1 MMRFLPAGSAIWLLA
16 HEMRMGL
23 RGMEQPTADGKKA
36 KKGASQIV
44 LIGLAIFGMAVI
56 AIGGIGFGFLAA
68 RFPLP
73 ETPLVALIVT
83 GGTLALFT
91 LMLSQAINM
100 SVQALFERRDLD
112 LLMSSPLKPRVVLTV
127 RAVSIALVTVML
139 YAALATP
146 FIVTASVLGRP
157 EWLGLYV
164 LLLAMAMV
172 ATTLGIMLTL
182 GLFAAIGPRA
192 TRTVAQIL
200 AGVTGG
206 LAFLASQMWNLTRPG
221 DEDDGPGPLYAS
233 LRGVLDTGLF
243 EAGQPLS
250 WPVQALT
257 GDLMALLV
265 LGGIAVAG
273 FAAVSIG
280 LAPRFAANATEAAGG
295 KAPPPPRA
303 GADKPFAEG
312 MTRVM
317 IRKELRLLARD
328 PQLVSQV
335 VLRLIYLLP
344 LGFIMFRDASSGA
357 SAAIGGAAIVVMA
370 GQLAGNFAWII
381 ISAEDSP
388 DLLGCAPINRAAAD
402 RAKLMAALVPTLAL
416 TALALTGFA
425 FMSPLAALIVAV
437 GCVCSAGSSGLIQL
451 WQQRPEKRKAFN
463 QNKRGSVLIGLA
475 EFIVQAFW
483 AAATGLAIAGMIW
496 ALLPATL
503 AIGTTALLRRSDKTR
518 YVSQRTV
525 LTGN

>member
-1 MMRFLPAGSAIWLLA
+1 MMRFLPAGSAVWLLA

-23 RGMEQPTADGKKA
+23 RGMEQQTADGKKA
-36 KKGASQIV
+36 KKGASQMV
-44 LIGLAIFGMAVI
+44 LIGLAIFGGLVI
-56 AIGGIGFGFLAA
+56 AIGGLGLGFLAA

-73 ETPLVALIVT
+73 QTPLVALIVT

-91 LMLSQAINM
+91 LMLSQSINM

-112 LLMSSPLKPRVVLTV
+112 LLLSSPLRPRVVLTV
-127 RAVSIALVTVML
+127 RAISIALVAVML
-139 YAALATP
+139 YAAIVTP
-146 FIVTASVLGRP
+146 FIVTASLLGRP

-164 LLLAMAMV
+164 LLMAMAMV
-172 ATTLGIMLTL
+172 ATTFGIILTL
-182 GLFAAIGPRA
+182 ALFAAIGPRA

-206 LAFLASQMWNLTRPG
+206 IAFLASQMWNLTRPA

-233 LRGVLDTGLF
+233 LQSVLDTGLF

-257 GDLMALLV
+257 GDLMALGV
-265 LGGIAVAG
+265 LGGIALAG

-295 KAPPPPRA
+295 KAPAPARA

-312 MTRVM
+312 LTRVM

-344 LGFIMFRDASSGA
+344 LGFVMFRDADSGA
-357 SAAIGGAAIVVMA
+357 VAAFSGAAIVVMA

-388 DLLGCAPINRAAAD
+388 DLLGCAPIDRAAAD
-402 RAKLMAALVPTLAL
+402 RAKLLAALVPTLAL
-416 TALALTGFA
+416 TAVALAGFA
-425 FMSPLAALIVAV
+425 FVSPLAALVVAA

-451 WQQRPEKRKAFN
+451 WQQRPEKRKSFN
-463 QNKRGSVLIGLA
+463 QNKRGSLLIGLA

-483 AAATGLAIAGMIW
+483 AAATGMALAGMFW
-496 ALLPATL
+496 ALIPAAM
-503 AIGTTALLRRSDKTR
+503 AIGTTALLRRSDKVR
-518 YVSQRTV
+518 YASQRTV

>member
-1 MMRFLPAGSAIWLLA
+1 MMRFLPAGSALWLLA

-36 KKGASQIV
+36 KKGASQMV

-83 GGTLALFT
+83 GGAIGLFT

-112 LLMSSPLKPRVVLTV
+112 LLLSSPLKPRVVLTV
-127 RAVSIALVTVML
+127 RAVSIALVAVML
-139 YAALATP
+139 YAAIVTP
-146 FIVTASVLGRP
+146 FILTASVLGRP

-172 ATTLGIMLTL
+172 ATTFGIMLTL
-182 GLFAAIGPRA
+182 SLFAAIGPRA

-206 LAFLASQMWNLTRPG
+206 IAFLASQMWNLTRPA
-221 DEDDGPGPLYAS
+221 DEDDGPGPLNAALQS
-233 LRGVLDTGLF
+233 VLDTGLF

-257 GDLMALLV
+257 GDLMALGA
-265 LGGIAVAG
+265 LGGIALAG

-280 LAPRFAANATEAAGG
+280 LAPRFSASVTEAAGS
-295 KAPPPPRA
+295 KSSAPAKA

-312 MTRVM
+312 LTRVM

-344 LGFIMFRDASSGA
+344 LGFIMFRDADSGA
-357 SAAIGGAAIVVMA
+357 VAAFSGAGIVVMA

-388 DLLGCAPINRAAAD
+388 DLLGCAPIDRAAAD
-402 RAKLMAALVPTLAL
+402 RAKLIAALVPTLAL
-416 TALALTGFA
+416 TALVLAGFA
-425 FMSPLAALIVAV
+425 FVSPLAALVVLA
-437 GCVCSAGSSGLIQL
+437 GCVCSAASSGLIQL

-463 QNKRGSVLIGLA
+463 QNRRGSILIGFA
-475 EFIVQAFW
+475 EFIVQALW
-483 AAATGLAIAGMIW
+483 ATATGLAIAGLVW
-496 ALLPATL
+496 ALIPAAL
-503 AIGTTALLRRSDKTR
+503 AIGATALMRRPDRIR
-518 YVSQRTV
+518 YATQRSV

>member
-16 HEMRMGL
+16 HEMRLGL
-23 RGMEQPTADGKKA
+23 RGMGQQTTDGKKPKA
-36 KKGASQIV
+36 GASQMA
-44 LIGLAIFGMAVI
+44 LIGLAIFGVAVMAV
-56 AIGGIGFGFLAA
+56 AGIGLGFLASQ
-68 RFPLP
+68 FPLP
-73 ETPLVALIVT
+73 QTPLVALIVT
-83 GGTLALFT
+83 GGTVALFT
-91 LMLSQAINM
+91 LMLAQAINL

-112 LLMSSPLKPRVVLTV
+112 LLLSSPLKPRVVLTV
-127 RAVSIALVTVML
+127 RAVSISLVAVAL
-139 YAALATP
+139 YAIIATP
-146 FIVTASVLGRP
+146 FIVTASLLGRP

-164 LLLAMAMV
+164 LLVALAMV
-172 ATTLGIMLTL
+172 ATTFGILLTL
-182 GLFAAIGPRA
+182 ALFAAIGPRA

-200 AGVTGG
+200 AGITGG
-206 LAFLASQMWNLTRPG
+206 IAFLASQMWNLTRPA
-221 DEDDGPGPLYAS
+221 DEDDGPGPLYDS
-233 LRGVLDTGLF
+233 LQSVLDTGLF

-257 GDLMALLV
+257 GDLVALGV
-265 LGGIAVAG
+265 LGGIALAG

-295 KAPPPPRA
+295 KAPAPAKA
-303 GADKPFAEG
+303 GADRPFAEG
-312 MTRVM
+312 LTRVM

-344 LGFIMFRDASSGA
+344 LGFVMFRDASSGTT
-357 SAAIGGAAIVVMA
+357 AALAGSAIVVMA

-416 TALALTGFA
+416 TALALAGFA
-425 FMSPLAALIVAV
+425 FMSPLAALVVAA
-437 GCVCSAGSSGLIQL
+437 GCVCSAASSGLIQL

-475 EFIVQAFW
+475 EFIVQALW
-483 AAATGLAIAGMIW
+483 AAATGMAIAGLVW
-496 ALLPATL
+496 ALIPA
-503 AIGTTALLRRSDKTR
+503 AMAVATTALLRRPDKIL
-518 YVSQRTV
+518 YASQRTV